1 MRQEVLI
8 QFLRD
13 LKDVPVASPGLQ
25 FERKP
30 LPAFNPGNPLR
41 ARVNERVL
49 LHESFAQR
57 FNIVRVHIT
66 QHPHA
71 TFLFR
76 LRNDLVPVGI
86 EDIPSGLSF
95 FLRFSQ
101 SCAWRRRRTRAV
113 GQHS

>member
-1 MRQEVLI
+1 LPSQDIEFLKVRQEVVI

-13 LKDVPVASPGLQ
+13 FKDVPVASPGLQ

-30 LPAFNPGNPLR
+30 LPAVNPGNPLR

-57 FNIVRVHIT
+57 IDIVRVHIA

-71 TFLFR
+71 PSAFALATISSR
-76 LRNDLVPVGI
+76 L
-86 EDIPSGLSF
+86 
-95 FLRFSQ
+95 
-101 SCAWRRRRTRAV
+101 A
-113 GQHS
+113 